1 MALERMPVLDSYQ
14 PMTLNLGAALRE
26 EFATAEPAPPRLM
39 KLLAQ
44 LDERIEANEKRE
56 RCYAAVDRAVTE
68 LVGLCRPN
76 RTDPGV
82 ARAARNF
89 GADRGGGERGRP
101 PLLGA
106 SQRGATPAPIET
118 SYQRRES

>member
-44 LDERIEANEKRE
+44 LDARIEANEKRE

-76 RTDPGV
+76 PRDPG
-82 ARAARNF
+82 APRASTAARVEA
-89 GADRGGGERGRP
+89 GESEGGRWSWGRRS
-101 PLLGA
+101 A
-106 SQRGATPAPIET
+106 V
-118 SYQRRES
+118 